1 MLKYHQKE
9 IRVNNVL
16 IYLGF
21 LCLVLFHF
29 SCSVLERRKED
40 KLLAQVFDKKLYTS
54 DVSSFI
60 PESASNEDSI
70 LVVQAFVDRW
80 TKEAVMLHEAEKQT
94 SDELNIDALVEA
106 YRSSLI
112 RHHYEQAI
120 IATELDSIVA
130 DEELLT
136 FYERNK
142 AQYELET
149 PIVRAYV
156 VKLARSSDKPEGFNN
171 WWESSPRDSAS
182 FAKLQAYCTSF
193 AQIYMLNDSTWYDID
208 DLNKILPTGTLTED
222 NIRNKK
228 EFTQRDDDYEYFYKR
243 FDIISKKEI
252 APLGYIEDQ
261 AKRFILQQRKQM
273 LLRERRDETYE
284 KELRNSNINIYIDR

>member
-1 MLKYHQKE
+1 MKLHKIV
-9 IRVNNVL
+9 IRLSV
-16 IYLGF
+16 
-21 LCLVLFHF
+21 LCLVLLHF
-29 SCSVLERRKED
+29 SCSVFEEKKED
-40 KLLAQVFDKKLYTS
+40 KLLAQVFDKKLYAS

-60 PESASNEDSI
+60 PESATSEDSL
-70 LVVQAFVDRW
+70 LVLQAFVDRW

-94 SDELNIDALVEA
+94 SEELNIDALVEA

-120 IATELDSIVA
+120 IAAELDSIVT

-136 FYERNK
+136 FYEGNK

-156 VKLARSSDKPEGFNN
+156 VRLARSSDKPEGFNN
-171 WWESSPRDSAS
+171 WWESSRRDSAS
-182 FAKLQAYCTSF
+182 FAKLQAYSTSF
-193 AQIYMLNDSTWYDID
+193 AEIYMLNDSTWYDID
-208 DLNKILPTGTLTED
+208 DLNKILPAGTLTEN

-228 EFTQRDDDYEYFYKR
+228 EFTERDDDYEYFYKR

-261 AKRFILQQRKQM
+261 AKRFILQRRKQM